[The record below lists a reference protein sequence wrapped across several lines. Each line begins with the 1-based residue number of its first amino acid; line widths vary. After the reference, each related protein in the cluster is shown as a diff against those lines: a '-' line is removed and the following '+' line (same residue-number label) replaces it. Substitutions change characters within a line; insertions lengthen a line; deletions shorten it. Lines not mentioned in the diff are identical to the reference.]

1 MSGLDRPEALL
12 SEQQLRDRV
21 CALGRQITEDY
32 AGKAPLLIGI
42 LKGAAMF
49 MVDLIRVI
57 DLPLQIDFMAV
68 SSYGAATESSGV
80 VRILKDLDTAI
91 EGRDVMLIE
100 DVIDSGL
107 TIAYVLDMLRRR
119 RPASLKV
126 CALLVKDKAAAAGL
140 KADYVGF
147 TIPDKFVVGYGL
159 DHAEKYR
166 NLPYVGVLES

>member
-1 MSGLDRPEALL
+1 
-12 SEQQLRDRV
+12 
-21 CALGRQITEDY
+21 
-32 AGKAPLLIGI
+32 
-42 LKGAAMF
+42 
-49 MVDLIRVI
+49 
-57 DLPLQIDFMAV
+57 
-68 SSYGAATESSGV
+68 